1 MYITVC
7 TNWSRVAPYVEAVQ
21 TNWCICLNIHLW
33 GWISNPIYFWIHFFV
48 RFTCLICSIQN
59 KSCSLCL
66 SGGPKLLFTLTAEEQ
81 RGRGGINKDRR
92 QHLYHTG
99 RFSTKKGPWQP
110 TICQP
115 FLSNR
120 ATPMNWCLQ
129 GRNRDARR
137 MSVWQFLMANSLCWI
152 SLIIFNTCAPLWQ

>member
-1 MYITVC
+1 MKREEPSFMDSGINVHYSMYKLVKGGPLCGSCANKLMHLSQYPLVGVNIKS
-7 TNWSRVAPYVEAVQ
+7 NLF
-21 TNWCICLNIHLW
+21 LNT
-33 GWISNPIYFWIHFFV
+33 FFV

-99 RFSTKKGPWQP
+99 RFSTKKRPL
-110 TICQP
+110 TTNN
-115 FLSNR
+115 LS
-120 ATPMNWCLQ
+120 AF
-129 GRNRDARR
+129 
-137 MSVWQFLMANSLCWI
+137 S
-152 SLIIFNTCAPLWQ
+152 

>member
-1 MYITVC
+1 MYIMYKLVKGGPLC
-7 TNWSRVAPYVEAVQ
+7 GSCANKLMHLSQYPLVGV
-21 TNWCICLNIHLW
+21 NIK
-33 GWISNPIYFWIHFFV
+33 SNLCMNTFFV

-99 RFSTKKGPWQP
+99 RFSTQKKAPDNQQSVSLFLATGQLPWIGVFGEE
-110 TICQP
+110 TEMRVSEWVCGS
-115 FLSNR
+115 FSWL
-120 ATPMNWCLQ
+120 THF
-129 GRNRDARR
+129 
-137 MSVWQFLMANSLCWI
+137 VEFH
-152 SLIIFNTCAPLWQ
+152 

>member
-99 RFSTKKGPWQP
+99 RFSTKKKAPDNQQSVSLFLATGQLPWIGVFREE
-110 TICQP
+110 TEMHVEWVCGS
-115 FLSNR
+115 FSWL
-120 ATPMNWCLQ
+120 THF
-129 GRNRDARR
+129 
-137 MSVWQFLMANSLCWI
+137 VEFH
-152 SLIIFNTCAPLWQ
+152 